1 MGAKYLTIEKVST
14 IFDYEERTI
23 EFHLNYDSS
32 IDMKNK
38 STIFPTYFC
47 TRSEIYKKNT
57 NS

>member
-14 IFDYEERTI
+14 IFDYEEWTI

-38 STIFPTYFC
+38 STIFQPIFVPG
-47 TRSEIYKKNT
+47 RKLINENT